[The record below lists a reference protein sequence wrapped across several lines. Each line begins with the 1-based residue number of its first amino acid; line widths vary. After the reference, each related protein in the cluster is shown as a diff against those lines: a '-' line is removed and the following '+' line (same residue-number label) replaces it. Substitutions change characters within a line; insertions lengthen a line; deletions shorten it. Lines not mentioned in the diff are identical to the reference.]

1 MSYDRRRVR
10 PERPKYGEAR
20 EALLAAAIR
29 TVAKLGL
36 RGLTHRAV
44 AAEAGVSYGTVAHH
58 FGSREGLIAEA
69 MRRSAVRAVGLA
81 SLERRAGRIEDFV
94 EDLPQSVADT
104 RDAHAFQFELAL
116 EAQRDLTLEPAV
128 RDLYRLYQ
136 RAVSRELA
144 RIGFAEDRAFVRL
157 VFAALDGLVLQ
168 QVIGVSS
175 QRQVERSLA
184 HLRETLATLAYVRD
198 HPSARDAAT

>member
-1 MSYDRRRVR
+1 M
-10 PERPKYGEAR
+10 
-20 EALLAAAIR
+20 
-29 TVAKLGL
+29 
-36 RGLTHRAV
+36 
-44 AAEAGVSYGTVAHH
+44 SYGTVAHH

-81 SLERRAGRIEDFV
+81 SLEPRTGRIEDFV
-94 EDLPQSVADT
+94 DDLPASVAKA

-116 EAQRDLTLEPAV
+116 EGRRDPALEPAV

-144 RIGFAEDRAFVRL
+144 RIGFADDRAFARL

-184 HLRETLATLAYVRD
+184 RLRETLRTLEE
-198 HPSARDAAT
+198 ARD